1 MIIVKRIVVHG
12 LKKSCLNY
20 RIAFAMKRI
29 LMGNQQVTVLYF
41 LNRFPLPSETFVI
54 DQICGLL
61 DRGVEIEIIS
71 LIKGDYTNLHE
82 KVIEYGLDKKT
93 IYLSE
98 DTSRKFISRATSL
111 GLSLFNPRIFK
122 YLNWSKY
129 GSVSKNLL
137 LPLLEKKKQ
146 KSEFDFIIAHFGTAG
161 VTAMKMIDAGSIKG
175 KLLPVFHGADISK
188 QKNLEAHELEYRQL
202 FKKSFALLPISE
214 LWKRKLIAL
223 GAEKNKIMVNRMG
236 IDSSRFNFFEHDIN
250 EDQSFRIVT
259 VGRMVEKKGIDD
271 AIEAMS
277 RLKQKTC
284 KNFVYEI
291 VGGGPLFENMKQ
303 KVKKLQLSNI
313 VKFHG
318 VQTQKGVKKLLSEAD
333 IFLLPSKTAADGDME
348 GIPVSLMESMSSGIV
363 TVSTFH
369 SGIPELIVHE
379 KEGFLVPESSPEDI
393 AEQLFRIIDN
403 QYDLTAI
410 RKNALEKV
418 QGEFNQRNTYDQLN
432 AFLVKNKS
440 QPSPSIETL

>member
-1 MIIVKRIVVHG
+1 
-12 LKKSCLNY
+12 
-20 RIAFAMKRI
+20 
-29 LMGNQQVTVLYF
+29 MGNQQVTVLYF

-61 DRGVEIEIIS
+61 DRGIDIEIIS
-71 LIKGDYTNLHE
+71 LIKGDYKNLHE

-93 IYLSE
+93 TYLSE
-98 DTSRKFISRATSL
+98 DTNRKFISRATSL

-188 QKNLEAHELEYRQL
+188 KKNLEAYELEYREL
-202 FKKSFALLPISE
+202 FKKSFALFPISE
-214 LWKRKLIAL
+214 LWKRKLITL
-223 GAEKNKIMVNRMG
+223 GAEKSKIMVNRMG
-236 IDSSRFNFFEHDIN
+236 IDSSRFSFFEHDIN
-250 EDQSFRIVT
+250 EDKTFRIVT

-277 RLKQKTC
+277 RLKQKTS

-318 VQTQKGVKKLLSEAD
+318 VQTQKGVKKLLSKAD

-379 KEGFLVPESSPEDI
+379 KEGFLVPERSPEDI
-393 AEQLFRIIDN
+393 AEQLFKIINN
-403 QYDLTAI
+403 QYDLSGI

-418 QGEFNQRNTYDQLN
+418 QGEFNQKQTYEQLN
-432 AFLVKNKS
+432 AFLVANKS
-440 QPSPSIETL
+440 QSSPSIQNFL

>member
-1 MIIVKRIVVHG
+1 
-12 LKKSCLNY
+12 
-20 RIAFAMKRI
+20 MKRI

-61 DRGVEIEIIS
+61 DRGIDIEIIS
-71 LIKGDYTNLHE
+71 LIKGDYKNLHE

-93 IYLSE
+93 TYLSE
-98 DTSRKFISRATSL
+98 DTNRKFISRATSL

-188 QKNLEAHELEYRQL
+188 KKNLEAYELEYREL
-202 FKKSFALLPISE
+202 FKKSFALFPISE
-214 LWKRKLIAL
+214 LWKRKLITL
-223 GAEKNKIMVNRMG
+223 GAEKSKIMVNRMG
-236 IDSSRFNFFEHDIN
+236 IDSSRFSFFEHDIN
-250 EDQSFRIVT
+250 EDKTFRIVT

-277 RLKQKTC
+277 RLKQKTS

-318 VQTQKGVKKLLSEAD
+318 VQTQKGVKKLLSKAD

-379 KEGFLVPESSPEDI
+379 KEGFLVPERSPEDI
-393 AEQLFRIIDN
+393 AEQLFKIINN
-403 QYDLTAI
+403 QYDLSSI

-418 QGEFNQRNTYDQLN
+418 QGEFNQKQTYEQLN
-432 AFLVKNKS
+432 AFLVANKS
-440 QPSPSIETL
+440 QSSPSIQNFL

>member
-1 MIIVKRIVVHG
+1 
-12 LKKSCLNY
+12 
-20 RIAFAMKRI
+20 
-29 LMGNQQVTVLYF
+29 MGNQQVTVLYF

-61 DRGVEIEIIS
+61 DRGIDIEIIS
-71 LIKGDYTNLHE
+71 LIKGDYKNLHE

-93 IYLSE
+93 TYLSE
-98 DTSRKFISRATSL
+98 DTNRKFISRATSL

-188 QKNLEAHELEYRQL
+188 KKNLEAYELEYREL
-202 FKKSFALLPISE
+202 FKKSFALFPISE
-214 LWKRKLIAL
+214 LWKRKLITL
-223 GAEKNKIMVNRMG
+223 GAEKSRIMVNRMG
-236 IDSSRFNFFEHDIN
+236 IDSSRFSFFEHDIN
-250 EDQSFRIVT
+250 EDKTFRIVT

-277 RLKQKTC
+277 RLKQKTS

-318 VQTQKGVKKLLSEAD
+318 VQTQKGVKKLLSKAD

-379 KEGFLVPESSPEDI
+379 KEGFLVPERSPEDI
-393 AEQLFRIIDN
+393 AEQLFKIINN
-403 QYDLTAI
+403 QYDLSGI

-418 QGEFNQRNTYDQLN
+418 QGEFNQKQTYEQLN
-432 AFLVKNKS
+432 AFLVANKS
-440 QPSPSIETL
+440 QSSPSIQNFL

>member
-1 MIIVKRIVVHG
+1 
-12 LKKSCLNY
+12 
-20 RIAFAMKRI
+20 
-29 LMGNQQVTVLYF
+29 MGNQQVTVLYF

-61 DRGVEIEIIS
+61 DRGIDIEIIS
-71 LIKGDYTNLHE
+71 LIKGDYKNLHE

-93 IYLSE
+93 TYLSE
-98 DTSRKFISRATSL
+98 DTNRKFISRATSL

-188 QKNLEAHELEYRQL
+188 KKNLEAYELEYREL
-202 FKKSFALLPISE
+202 FKKSFALFPISE
-214 LWKRKLIAL
+214 LWKRKLITL
-223 GAEKNKIMVNRMG
+223 GAEKSKIMVNRMG
-236 IDSSRFNFFEHDIN
+236 IDSSRFSFFEHDIN
-250 EDQSFRIVT
+250 EDNTFRIVT

-277 RLKQKTC
+277 RLKQKTS

-318 VQTQKGVKKLLSEAD
+318 VQTQKGVKKLLSKAD

-379 KEGFLVPESSPEDI
+379 KEGFLVPERSPEDI
-393 AEQLFRIIDN
+393 AEQLFKIINN
-403 QYDLTAI
+403 QYDLSGI

-418 QGEFNQRNTYDQLN
+418 QGEFNQKQTYEQLN
-432 AFLVKNKS
+432 AFLVANKS
-440 QPSPSIETL
+440 QSSPSIQNFL

>member
-1 MIIVKRIVVHG
+1 
-12 LKKSCLNY
+12 
-20 RIAFAMKRI
+20 
-29 LMGNQQVTVLYF
+29 MGNQQVTVLYF

-61 DRGVEIEIIS
+61 DRGIDIEIIS
-71 LIKGDYTNLHE
+71 LIKGDYKNLHE

-93 IYLSE
+93 TYLSE
-98 DTSRKFISRATSL
+98 DTNRKFISRATSL

-188 QKNLEAHELEYRQL
+188 KKNLEAYELEYREL
-202 FKKSFALLPISE
+202 FKKSFALFPISE
-214 LWKRKLIAL
+214 LWKRKLITL
-223 GAEKNKIMVNRMG
+223 GAEKSKIMVNRMG
-236 IDSSRFNFFEHDIN
+236 IDSSRFSFFEHDIN
-250 EDQSFRIVT
+250 EDKTFRIVT

-277 RLKQKTC
+277 RLKQKTS

-318 VQTQKGVKKLLSEAD
+318 VQTQKGVKKLLSKAD

-348 GIPVSLMESMSSGIV
+348 GIPVSLRESMSSGIV

-379 KEGFLVPESSPEDI
+379 KEGFLVPERSPEDI
-393 AEQLFRIIDN
+393 AEQLFKIINN
-403 QYDLTAI
+403 QYDLSGI

-418 QGEFNQRNTYDQLN
+418 QGEFNQKQTYEQLN
-432 AFLVKNKS
+432 AFLVANKS
-440 QPSPSIETL
+440 QSSPSIQNFL

>member
-1 MIIVKRIVVHG
+1 
-12 LKKSCLNY
+12 
-20 RIAFAMKRI
+20 
-29 LMGNQQVTVLYF
+29 MGNQQVTVLYF

-61 DRGVEIEIIS
+61 DRGIDIEIIS
-71 LIKGDYTNLHE
+71 LIKGDYKNLHE

-93 IYLSE
+93 TYLSE
-98 DTSRKFISRATSL
+98 DTNRKFISRATSL

-188 QKNLEAHELEYRQL
+188 KKNLEAYELEYREL
-202 FKKSFALLPISE
+202 FKKSFALFPISE
-214 LWKRKLIAL
+214 LWKRKLITL
-223 GAEKNKIMVNRMG
+223 GAEKSKIMVNRMG
-236 IDSSRFNFFEHDIN
+236 IDSSRFSFFEHDIN
-250 EDQSFRIVT
+250 EDKTFRIVT

-277 RLKQKTC
+277 RLKQKTS

-318 VQTQKGVKKLLSEAD
+318 VQTQKGVKKLLSKAD

-393 AEQLFRIIDN
+393 AEQLFKIINN
-403 QYDLTAI
+403 QYDLSGI

-418 QGEFNQRNTYDQLN
+418 QGEFNQKQTYEQLN
-432 AFLVKNKS
+432 AFLVANKS
-440 QPSPSIETL
+440 QSSPSIQNFL

>member
-1 MIIVKRIVVHG
+1 
-12 LKKSCLNY
+12 
-20 RIAFAMKRI
+20 
-29 LMGNQQVTVLYF
+29 MGNQQVTVLYF

-61 DRGVEIEIIS
+61 DRGIEIEIIS
-71 LIKGDYTNLHE
+71 LIKGDYKNLHE

-93 IYLSE
+93 TYLSE
-98 DTSRKFISRATSL
+98 DTSRKLISRATSL

-188 QKNLEAHELEYRQL
+188 KKNLEAHELEYREL

-277 RLKQKTC
+277 RLKQKTS

-303 KVKKLQLSNI
+303 KVKRLQLSNI

-318 VQTQKGVKKLLSEAD
+318 VQTQKGVKKLLSKAD
-333 IFLLPSKTAADGDME
+333 IFLLPSKTASDGDME

-379 KEGFLVPESSPEDI
+379 KEGFLVPERSPEDI
-393 AEQLFRIIDN
+393 AEQLFRIINN
-403 QYDLTAI
+403 QYDLSTI

-418 QGEFNQRNTYDQLN
+418 QGEFNQNQTYEQLN
-432 AFLVKNKS
+432 AFLVANKS
-440 QPSPSIETL
+440 QSSPSIQNFL

>member
-1 MIIVKRIVVHG
+1 
-12 LKKSCLNY
+12 
-20 RIAFAMKRI
+20 MKRI

-61 DRGVEIEIIS
+61 DRGIDIEIIS
-71 LIKGDYTNLHE
+71 LIKGDYKNLHE

-93 IYLSE
+93 TYLSE
-98 DTSRKFISRATSL
+98 DTNRKFISRATSL

-188 QKNLEAHELEYRQL
+188 KKNLEAYELEYREL
-202 FKKSFALLPISE
+202 FKKSFALFPISE
-214 LWKRKLIAL
+214 LWKRKLITL
-223 GAEKNKIMVNRMG
+223 GAEKSKIMVNRMG
-236 IDSSRFNFFEHDIN
+236 IDSSRFSFFEHDIN
-250 EDQSFRIVT
+250 EDKTFRIVT

-277 RLKQKTC
+277 RLKQKTS

-318 VQTQKGVKKLLSEAD
+318 VQTQKGVKKLLSKAD

-379 KEGFLVPESSPEDI
+379 KEGFLVPERSPEDI
-393 AEQLFRIIDN
+393 AEQLFKIINN
-403 QYDLTAI
+403 QYDLSGI

-418 QGEFNQRNTYDQLN
+418 QGEFNQKQTYEQLN
-432 AFLVKNKS
+432 AFLVANKS
-440 QPSPSIETL
+440 QSSPSIQNFL